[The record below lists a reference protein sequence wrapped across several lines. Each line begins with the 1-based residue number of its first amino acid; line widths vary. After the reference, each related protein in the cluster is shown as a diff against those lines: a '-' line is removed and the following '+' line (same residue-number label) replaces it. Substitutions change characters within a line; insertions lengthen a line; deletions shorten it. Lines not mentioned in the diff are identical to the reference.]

1 MNEWYI
7 HRNDEKMAKHQQNDE
22 NNENL
27 AIHTVKKSHCL
38 PTTQ

>member
-1 MNEWYI
+1 MNGTYTEMMK
-7 HRNDEKMAKHQQNDE
+7 KMAKHQQNDE